1 MSKSISTAQ
10 TTAQITSANQQNSPL
25 LRLPGE
31 LRNQIWVYALGGQR
45 IRLSLRG
52 DKILVLYRDK
62 TAPAFEL
69 LKVCTQ
75 IIAEARMLLYSLNVF
90 DLVATTMINDLA
102 NGMTTSSIEAIKTL
116 EFPLCFIDT
125 HYPRVA
131 SSLAKF
137 KGLEQIRLKHSC
149 RDNHSRLP
157 RYRDGLRVLADGLR
171 NDVPGVKILTYKF
184 IPREPDWAVRIAL
197 MRHSGLSSEKSFTET
212 LRTERQEEAEEQEA
226 SVFSRHATGS
236 LMSTEKGKGARAP

>member
-10 TTAQITSANQQNSPL
+10 TTAQITSANQRNSPL

-31 LRNQIWVYALGGQR
+31 LRNQIWVHALGGQR

-52 DKILVLYRDK
+52 DKVLVLYRDK
-62 TAPAFEL
+62 FALAFGL

-75 IIAEARMLLYSLNVF
+75 ITAEAGMLLYSLSVF
-90 DLVATTMINDLA
+90 DLVSTTMINDLVTS
-102 NGMTTSSIEAIKTL
+102 MTISSIEAIKTL

-149 RDNHSRLP
+149 RDNHLRLP
-157 RYRDGLRVLADGLR
+157 RYQDGLRVLADGLR
-171 NDVPGVKILTYKF
+171 KDVPGVKISTYKF
-184 IPREPDWAVRIAL
+184 IPKEPDWAVRIAV
-197 MRHSGLSSEKSFTET
+197 MRHSGLSSEKSFTDI

-226 SVFSRHATGS
+226 IVF
-236 LMSTEKGKGARAP
+236 